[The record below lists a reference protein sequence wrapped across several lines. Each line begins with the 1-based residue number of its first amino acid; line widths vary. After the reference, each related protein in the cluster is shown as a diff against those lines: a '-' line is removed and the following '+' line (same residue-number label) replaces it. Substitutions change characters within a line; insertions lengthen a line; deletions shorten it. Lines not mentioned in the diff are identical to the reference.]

1 MRTDSTGPT
10 DNDPPWKAWFQLHGP
25 RLLLFARQQTRSRAD
40 AEDVVQEAV
49 LKLWKRGACHSPPEP
64 RTAFVAVRQAAIDL
78 ARRNT
83 RRAAREE
90 ATFERDHTPTAW
102 FETTIENNERRVAI
116 ETALS
121 TLPMNQREVII
132 LKIWGELTFSE
143 IGATLSIPPFTAAS
157 RYRYALTRLKDA
169 LAPILT

>member
-1 MRTDSTGPT
+1 MRIDSTGPT
-10 DNDPPWKAWFQLHGP
+10 DNDPPWKAWFHTHGP

-49 LKLWKRGACHSPPEP
+49 LKLWKRGASHSPPEP
-64 RTAFVAVRQAAIDL
+64 GAAFVAVRRAAIDL

-90 ATFERDHTPTAW
+90 ATFERDQPPTAW
-102 FETTIENNERRVAI
+102 FENTIENTERRVAI
-116 ETALS
+116 ESALR
-121 TLPMNQREVII
+121 TLPMSQREVII

-143 IGATLSIPPFTAAS
+143 IGTTLSIPQFTAAS